1 MGNAVGGGGS
11 GGPPSGAA
19 GGDLGGTYPDPSV
32 VSSGG
37 FNIESA
43 AFEPATAFDLAGA
56 ADAAAAASLP
66 LTGGTMSGPI
76 AMGANKVTG
85 LGNGSGAQDAA
96 AFGQLPTLASLGA
109 APLAS
114 PALTGSPTAPTATA
128 LTDNTQVATTAYADA
143 AVAVETSRA
152 ETAEALLAPKA
163 SPAFTGTPTGISG
176 QYLCAPTSYGPGTQ
190 TLLTATTTTMA
201 QFSSSVNTGSFV
213 APASGSVVVTATFSP
228 GMSVAAN
235 QCAVGLADHSTTN
248 MRGNVSAME
257 LSSVSNIVPVSI
269 EFLVTGLT
277 PGSSY
282 NFDLMGC
289 CTSTDTLTIYAIG
302 VSTTTPALNSGGRGG
317 PVTMTVQE
325 V

>member
-1 MGNAVGGGGS
+1 VGNAVGGGGS
-11 GGPPSGAA
+11 GGPPSGVA
-19 GGDLGGTYPDPSV
+19 GGDLGGTYPDPAV

-43 AFEPATAFDLAGA
+43 AFFAASAFDLAGA
-56 ADAAAAASLP
+56 AAAAAAASLP

-85 LGNGSGAQDAA
+85 LVNGSGAQDAA

-114 PALTGSPTAPTATA
+114 PALTGTPTAPTAAA
-128 LTDNTQVATTAYADA
+128 LTDDTQLATTAYTDS
-143 AVAVETSRA
+143 AVAAWVV
-152 ETAEALLAPKA
+152 
-163 SPAFTGTPTGISG
+163 SG
-176 QYLCAPTSYGPGTQ
+176 QYLCTPTSYGPGTQ

-201 QFSSSVNTGSFV
+201 AFSSANVNTGSFV

-235 QCAVGLADHSTTN
+235 QCAVGLADHGTTN
-248 MRGNVSAME
+248 MRGNISAME
-257 LSSVSNIVPVSI
+257 ISSVSSITPVSI

-277 PGSSY
+277 SGTSY

-302 VSTTTPALNSGGRGG
+302 VSTSTPALNAGGRGG
-317 PVTMTVQE
+317 PVTMTVQA

>member
-1 MGNAVGGGGS
+1 VSGVFSAYGGSGLGSVVLSGTPSAGQLIVATSATAADWQAGGGG
-11 GGPPSGAA
+11 PPTGAA
-19 GGDLGGTYPDPSV
+19 GGDLSGTYPNPGV
-32 VSSGG
+32 AKSGG
-37 FNIESA
+37 VAFGSA
-43 AFEPATAFDLAGA
+43 AFQPTGAFDAAG
-56 ADAAAAASLP
+56 AAAAAQAAAEAASLS

-85 LGNGSGAQDAA
+85 LANGSGAQDAA

-114 PALTGSPTAPTATA
+114 PA
-128 LTDNTQVATTAYADA
+128 
-143 AVAVETSRA
+143 
-152 ETAEALLAPKA
+152 
-163 SPAFTGTPTGISG
+163 FTGTPTGISG
-176 QYLCAPTSYGPGTQ
+176 QYLCTPTSYGPATQ

-201 QFSSSVNTGSFV
+201 AFSTSNVNTGSFV

-235 QCAVGLADHSTTN
+235 QCAVGLADHGTTN
-248 MRGNVSAME
+248 MRGNISAME
-257 LSSVSNIVPVSI
+257 ISSVSSITPVSI

-277 PGSSY
+277 AGSTY

-289 CTSTDTLTIYAIG
+289 CTSGDTLTIYAIG
-302 VSTTTPALNSGGRGG
+302 VSTSTPGLSAATRGG
-317 PVTMTVQE
+317 PVTMTVQA